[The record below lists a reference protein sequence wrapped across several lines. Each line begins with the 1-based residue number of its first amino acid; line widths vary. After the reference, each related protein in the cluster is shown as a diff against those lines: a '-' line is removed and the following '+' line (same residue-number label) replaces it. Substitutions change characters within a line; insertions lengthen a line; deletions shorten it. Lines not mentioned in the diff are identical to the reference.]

1 MAGLN
6 SHMRDLLVSRDEATV
21 KLLETSPSIRQRY
34 REQAVRAPLS
44 FIYEALDIG
53 SQCLLT
59 FKSSKNQRLHVE
71 LALLRMCQLAGG
83 NTGEDSKKKAEQ
95 QLPADEP
102 VIKIS
107 SAPAGQSAASA
118 ITQTKP
124 PAQQSRGTTATD
136 TGKKVSIKSLLTET
150 KIKDN
155 TVNEPAPPSA
165 VTQPHKEFTAD
176 DLADAFRAFAI
187 QVKEESPRISVTL
200 SSVTPDLLADNTVE
214 LKLDNTALRELF
226 DHNFRARLE
235 HYLRE
240 TLQNSSLSLR
250 TTVGATERGEILYSD
265 EQKFNHLASKNPALK
280 DLKKTFNLDFE

>member
-1 MAGLN
+1 M
-6 SHMRDLLVSRDEATV
+6 
-21 KLLETSPSIRQRY
+21 
-34 REQAVRAPLS
+34 EQAVRAPLS

-71 LALLRMCQLAGG
+71 LALLRMCHLAGG
-83 NTGEDSKKKAEQ
+83 DTGEDSKKKAEQ

-107 SAPAGQSAASA
+107 SAPKGQSAASA
-118 ITQTKP
+118 IAQTKP
-124 PAQQSRGTTATD
+124 PEQPSRGTAAPD
-136 TGKKVSIKSLLTET
+136 TGKKVSIKNLLSET
-150 KIKDN
+150 KSN
-155 TVNEPAPPSA
+155 ENVVREPAPAAA
-165 VTQPHKEFTAD
+165 VKQPHKEFTAD
-176 DLADAFRAFAI
+176 DLADAFRAFAVK
-187 QVKEESPRISVTL
+187 VKEESPRISVTL

-214 LKLDNTALRELF
+214 LRLDNTSLKELF
-226 DHNFRARLE
+226 DHNFKARLE

-240 TLQNSSLSLR
+240 TLQNSSLCLR

-265 EQKFNHLASKNPALK
+265 EQKFNHLAVKNPALK